1 MKALAIAA
9 TGMNAQQTNLEVIAN
24 NIANINT
31 TGYKRARAEFSDL
44 LYQVDRA
51 QGVPNRSNAS
61 IVPEGI
67 SVGLGVKTT
76 AVRNVH
82 TQGSLTNT
90 GNSFDLA
97 LTGKGWFQIESADGG
112 TLYSRAGA
120 FNMEV
125 RAPDATAS

>member
-51 QGVPNRSNAS
+51 QGVPNRSNQRWCRKAS
-61 IVPEGI
+61 
-67 SVGLGVKTT
+67 
-76 AVRNVH
+76 R
-82 TQGSLTNT
+82 
-90 GNSFDLA
+90 
-97 LTGKGWFQIESADGG
+97 SASA
-112 TLYSRAGA
+112 SRRRPCATSTP
-120 FNMEV
+120 
-125 RAPDATAS
+125 RAS

>member
-51 QGVPNRSNAS
+51 PGVPWEQKLFQRA
-61 IVPEGI
+61 E
-67 SVGLGVKTT
+67 
-76 AVRNVH
+76 RH
-82 TQGSLTNT
+82 GSHLIRVW
-90 GNSFDLA
+90 G
-97 LTGKGWFQIESADGG
+97 
-112 TLYSRAGA
+112 
-120 FNMEV
+120 M
-125 RAPDATAS
+125 